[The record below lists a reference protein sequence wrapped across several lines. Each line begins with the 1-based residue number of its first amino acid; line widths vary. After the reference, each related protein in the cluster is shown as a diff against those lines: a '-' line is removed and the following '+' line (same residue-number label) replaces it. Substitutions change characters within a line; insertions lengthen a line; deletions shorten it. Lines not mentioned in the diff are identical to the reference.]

1 MLLWINFFESYY
13 TIASISSPAP
23 LPAGADNLVAGGDF
37 LILSESEVVEPLHTG
52 GSFLLR
58 LTVEQG
64 GCCHCHCPTSSQAL
78 KLRQV
83 ETSTQPLTGGGH
95 TTFYFS

>member
-1 MLLWINFFESYY
+1 M
-13 TIASISSPAP
+13 
-23 LPAGADNLVAGGDF
+23 VAGGDF

-64 GCCHCHCPTSSQAL
+64 VVATAQSNKLASLETTS
-78 KLRQV
+78 
-83 ETSTQPLTGGGH
+83 G
-95 TTFYFS
+95 